1 MRTKN
6 FLIIAKI
13 VLVLVTF
20 VSLTS
25 TALLVTL
32 MSLATIHNSHRDSHA
47 YYGHA
52 PPVVLVR
59 TASSKGNNGGITAA
73 PCRECEFWHG
83 KSSHR
88 DDDRETLPPALVRVT
103 STHHGP
109 GRTGNYVTSMFL
121 AMKLAYACKST
132 LELPR
137 TDEHG
142 GAFHFQRQLFDFTQ
156 RPGNASGVLLC
167 KEEFV
172 GSAGDFWP
180 LASHRGNNFKFER
193 AKDVPTNV
201 AGVERKLWTC
211 MRHYLGFCVEGFCK
225 EHPSV
230 AQDGVMVVHLRTGDI
245 YKSNYS
251 DNVNRI
257 YQQPF
262 LAYYYSIINF
272 TNPDKIIFVG
282 EGGNHGPVWD
292 AFEGMRS
299 FGIAKF
305 AIEFQSSS
313 LVEDMRTMLCARKF
327 VESDSTLMNV
337 IRLGFAAQRFSP
349 YACDMSMLSTEHQVY
364 HVDPGEFN
372 GGQHF
377 NSAEEWVAMLLHG
390 KAYLPKLCRL
400 F

>member
-1 MRTKN
+1 MRGR
-6 FLIIAKI
+6 
-13 VLVLVTF
+13 VRRQRRG
-20 VSLTS
+20 
-25 TALLVTL
+25 LLAAG
-32 MSLATIHNSHRDSHA
+32 LAP
-47 YYGHA
+47 GG
-52 PPVVLVR
+52 
-59 TASSKGNNGGITAA
+59 GN
-73 PCRECEFWHG
+73 RFE
-83 KSSHR
+83 
-88 DDDRETLPPALVRVT
+88 
-103 STHHGP
+103 
-109 GRTGNYVTSMFL
+109 
-121 AMKLAYACKST
+121 
-132 LELPR
+132 
-137 TDEHG
+137 
-142 GAFHFQRQLFDFTQ
+142 
-156 RPGNASGVLLC
+156 
-167 KEEFV
+167 
-172 GSAGDFWP
+172 
-180 LASHRGNNFKFER
+180 FER
-193 AKDVPTNV
+193 AKDVLPTTNV
-201 AGVERKLWTC
+201 AEVERKPWTC
-211 MRHYLGFCVEGFCK
+211 MRHYLGFCVEGFCE
-225 EHPSV
+225 EHPSSV

-251 DNVNRI
+251 DNVNRK
-257 YQQPF
+257 YQQQPF

-272 TNPDKIIFVG
+272 ANPDKIIFVG

-337 IRLGFAAQRFSP
+337 IRLGFATQRFSP

>member
-6 FLIIAKI
+6 FLVIAKI
-13 VLVLVTF
+13 VL

-25 TALLVTL
+25 TALIVALR
-32 MSLATIHNSHRDSHA
+32 LATIHNSHRDSHHTH
-47 YYGHA
+47 GPA
-52 PPVVLVR
+52 PPVLLVR
-59 TASSKGNNGGITAA
+59 TARSSRGNGTTTGNAKTSVAA
-73 PCRECEFWHG
+73 PAARCRKCEFWHG
-83 KSSHR
+83 R
-88 DDDRETLPPALVRVT
+88 GPDPAETPPPALVRVT

-137 TDEHG
+137 TDERG
-142 GAFHFQRQLFDFTQ
+142 GAFHFQRRLFDFTQ
-156 RPGNASGVLLC
+156 RPGNASGSVLC
-167 KEEFV
+167 REEFV
-172 GSAGDFWP
+172 GSAGEFWP
-180 LASHRGNNFKFER
+180 LASHRGNNIFKFEK

-201 AGVERKLWTC
+201 AWVERKLWTC
-211 MRHYLGFCVEGFCK
+211 MRHYLGFCVEGFCT
-225 EHPSV
+225 EHRSV
-230 AQDGVMVVHLRTGDI
+230 ARDGVVVVHLRTGDI

-251 DNVNRI
+251 DNVNRL

-272 TNPDKIIFVG
+272 TNPEKIIFVG

-292 AFEGMRS
+292 AFEDMRS

-337 IRLGFAAQRFSP
+337 IRLGFATQRFSP
-349 YACDMSMLSTEHQVY
+349 HACDMSMLSKEHQVY
-364 HVDPGEFN
+364 HVDAGEFN
-372 GGQHF
+372 GGQHV
-377 NSAEEWVAMLLHG
+377 NSAEEWVAMLLLG
-390 KAYLPKLCRL
+390 KASLPRLCS
-400 F
+400 

>member
-6 FLIIAKI
+6 FLVIAKI
-13 VLVLVTF
+13 VL

-25 TALLVTL
+25 TALLITL
-32 MSLATIHNSHRDSHA
+32 RLATIHNSHRDSHA
-47 YYGHA
+47 YGPA

-59 TASSKGNNGGITAA
+59 TASSKGNNGGITGNSNKTSLASPAA
-73 PCRECEFWHG
+73 PCRECEFWHD
-83 KSSHR
+83 HR
-88 DDDRETLPPALVRVT
+88 DDDRELPPALVRVT

-142 GAFHFQRQLFDFTQ
+142 GAFHFQRRLFDFTQ
-156 RPGNASGVLLC
+156 RPGNASKTLLC

-180 LASHRGNNFKFER
+180 LASHRGNKFKFER
-193 AKDVPTNV
+193 AKDVPMNV

-251 DNVNRI
+251 DNVNRL

-272 TNPDKIIFVG
+272 TNPEKIIFVG

-292 AFEGMRS
+292 AFEDMRS

-337 IRLGFAAQRFSP
+337 IRLGFATQRFSP
-349 YACDMSMLSTEHQVY
+349 YACDMSMLSKEHQVY
-364 HVDPGEFN
+364 HVDAGEFN
-372 GGQHF
+372 GGQHV

-390 KAYLPKLCRL
+390 KASLPKLCRL